1 MDNKNY
7 IDTLKVKDLDVK
19 VGFDETSNGY
29 FFEFENKNGDT
40 KTVYCGSKNP
50 DYVEELSTYFGVPV
64 SEISSAND
72 GEDDLNSIGDQ
83 LETLKQE
90 RDEID
95 KAIRKLEKKEE
106 LASMIQNESLVGKV
120 FYVPGRYRK
129 VVSSYGTEFYS
140 VYCLTL
146 DFMDKIATFYRD
158 LDLNS
163 GVYKFCN
170 FLPSNLIK
178 IEKVDIEDLGTEIAD
193 KHIFE
198 KKAMELMSSILEE
211 SDTINDTI
219 KKMYTKEWEA
229 GRRGM

>member
-1 MDNKNY
+1 MNNKNY
-7 IDTLKVKDLDVK
+7 IETLKVKDLDVK
-19 VGFDETSNGY
+19 AGFDETTNGY
-29 FFEFENKNGDT
+29 FFEFKNKNGDT
-40 KTVYCGSKNP
+40 KVVYCGSKNP
-50 DYVEELSTYFGVPV
+50 DYVEELSIYFGVPI
-64 SEISSAND
+64 SEISSVND
-72 GEDDLNSIGDQ
+72 NGDDLNSVGKQ

-106 LASMIQNESLVGKV
+106 LASMAQNESLVGKV

-146 DFMDKIATFYRD
+146 DFMDKIATFYKD

-163 GVYKFCN
+163 GAYKFCN

-193 KHIFE
+193 KHVFE
-198 KKAMELMSSILEE
+198 EKAMELMKSILEE
-211 SDTINDTI
+211 SDKINGTVF
-219 KKMYTKEWEA
+219 
-229 GRRGM
+229 

>member
-7 IDTLKVKDLDVK
+7 IDTLKVRDLDVK
-19 VGFDETSNGY
+19 VGFDEASNGY
-29 FFEFENKNGDT
+29 FFEFENKNGDI

-72 GEDDLNSIGDQ
+72 NGDNLNSDGKQ

-95 KAIRKLEKKEE
+95 RAIRRLEKKEE
-106 LASMIQNESLVGKV
+106 LASMAKNESLVGKV

-129 VVSSYGTEFYS
+129 VVSSYGTQFYF

-146 DFMDKIATFYRD
+146 NFVDKIATFYRD
-158 LDLNS
+158 LDLS
-163 GVYKFCN
+163 DGVYRYCN

-178 IEKVDIEDLGTEIAD
+178 IEKIDIEDLGTELTD
-193 KHIFE
+193 ERIFE
-198 KKAMELMSSILEE
+198 EKALELMNSILEE
-211 SDTINDTI
+211 SETINDTI
-219 KKMYTKEWEA
+219 KKMYSKEWEA
-229 GRRGM
+229 SRKGI